1 MGLVHVGLDLEHEG
15 REIVLEG
22 RDLGGV
28 SIIYGRM
35 DAHVRQGG
43 RGHLQKSFKEGLHT
57 EVVQRGAEEYGGEL
71 AATHLFN
78 TGNSDCHADPVWRWK
93 HKVFPVYECGD
104 RFCGLFS
111 DFWSGSMDGTPC
123 QQGNEKDGRVK
134 MEEKNVFEYRY
145 SAKQQEEVDAIRKK
159 YLPKEEKAKGTDK
172 LEELKQLDQRVELT
186 ATIWAIAVG
195 VIGTLT
201 FGAGMSLIMAF
212 ETAMYL
218 QGIIVGIIGIAG
230 IALALPVYRIVLK
243 KQREKMAPKI
253 LALTEELSKN

>member
-1 MGLVHVGLDLEHEG
+1 
-15 REIVLEG
+15 
-22 RDLGGV
+22 
-28 SIIYGRM
+28 
-35 DAHVRQGG
+35 
-43 RGHLQKSFKEGLHT
+43 
-57 EVVQRGAEEYGGEL
+57 
-71 AATHLFN
+71 
-78 TGNSDCHADPVWRWK
+78 
-93 HKVFPVYECGD
+93 
-104 RFCGLFS
+104 
-111 DFWSGSMDGTPC
+111 
-123 QQGNEKDGRVK
+123 

-218 QGIIVGIIGIAG
+218 QGIITGIIGIAG
-230 IALALPVYRIVLK
+230 IALALPVYRMVLK
-243 KQREKMAPKI
+243 KQRERMAPKI

>member
-1 MGLVHVGLDLEHEG
+1 
-15 REIVLEG
+15 
-22 RDLGGV
+22 
-28 SIIYGRM
+28 
-35 DAHVRQGG
+35 
-43 RGHLQKSFKEGLHT
+43 
-57 EVVQRGAEEYGGEL
+57 
-71 AATHLFN
+71 
-78 TGNSDCHADPVWRWK
+78 
-93 HKVFPVYECGD
+93 
-104 RFCGLFS
+104 
-111 DFWSGSMDGTPC
+111 
-123 QQGNEKDGRVK
+123 

-218 QGIIVGIIGIAG
+218 QGIITGIIGIAG
-230 IALALPVYRIVLK
+230 IALALPVYRMVLK